1 VDTKQEHVIIDALK
15 MNLEFASGQ
24 IDVSIWFLFQVPF
37 FLLTLTPFHFQQLI
51 KHSQSKDQYI
61 RVALK
66 RLTKMHYV
74 DNEPTKEKALNQA
87 LLARNE
93 ELESQLA
100 TKVQEK
106 TDKSIVNIDFT
117 IPKIL
122 LD

>member
-1 VDTKQEHVIIDALK
+1 
-15 MNLEFASGQ
+15 
-24 IDVSIWFLFQVPF
+24 
-37 FLLTLTPFHFQQLI
+37 
-51 KHSQSKDQYI
+51 
-61 RVALK
+61 
-66 RLTKMHYV
+66 MHYV
-74 DNEPTKEKALNQA
+74 DKEPTKEKALNQA

-100 TKVQEK
+100 TEVQEK